1 MDFKDFTSQHLSAND
16 VYPKLVRKCRQY
28 DTKKYKKRLLLLI
41 FTLFSCKIGYCS
53 RLNSDAKV
61 FKSYQ
66 SKNDAWNVV
75 TNAKQWKF
83 NQ

>member
-1 MDFKDFTSQHLSAND
+1 MDFKDFTSQHLSTND
-16 VYPKLVRKCRQY
+16 VCSKLARQY
-28 DTKKYKKRLLLLI
+28 TTKKYKKRLLLLI